1 MHIEVQH
8 DAGVYYTQT
17 DAFVTASGGTPKTI
31 IEIGT
36 ELLGTTAANTRAALD
51 ELIDAGYTVRIGDDN
66 SMLY

>member
-8 DAGVYYTQT
+8 NDGVLFSQVDTI
-17 DAFVTASGGTPKTI
+17 VTSAGGTPKTI

-36 ELLGTTAANTRAALD
+36 LLLGTTALTTRAALD
-51 ELIDAGYTVRIGDDN
+51 ELIAAEYTIRIGDDN